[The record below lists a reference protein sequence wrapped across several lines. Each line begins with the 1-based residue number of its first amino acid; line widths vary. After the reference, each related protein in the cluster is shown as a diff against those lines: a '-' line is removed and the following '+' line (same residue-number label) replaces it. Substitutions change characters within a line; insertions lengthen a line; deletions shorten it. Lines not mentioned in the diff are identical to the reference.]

1 MEIYFNIK
9 NVFTVNFEQLN
20 VVLVDKNINI

>member
-20 VVLVDKNINI
+20 VVLMDKSINI